1 MNEEPCG
8 GGLVSQSHQSRRSIS
23 FTQSFTCHI
32 LTTPPPSPATI
43 SKTMNPLPQS
53 NGSMA
58 PSPPTV
64 IPRMG
69 HDILID
75 FPSFYPGNMWLQ
87 TLVYNYASQFDM
99 LTPGVH
105 DILQAVVASC
115 TFQGRRFLEMQTPPS
130 MTMTTTMMDVGGQ
143 EAPAWHEVPLVRAL
157 KHINDILSPVVMSRI
172 LALRIQQAERTS
184 IAPALLSLQKT
195 TENPVAEA
203 PLSND
208 QNDDAEKDCSQS
220 DGEKCDAEKGC
231 SHSDDANASTHDSSM
246 AVDDDEPS
254 STSTIHHQ
262 VVPEEAQSK
271 EPDGDLPY
279 KRSLPNQFDDADGGG
294 DNALELQATKVVSYD
309 EGEVD
314 MSSNDGAE

>member
-1 MNEEPCG
+1 MNEMPGG
-8 GGLVSQSHQSRRSIS
+8 GGLVSQSHQSRASIS
-23 FTQSFTCHI
+23 LNQSFTCDI
-32 LTTPPPSPATI
+32 VTTPPLPPTNI
-43 SKTMNPLPQS
+43 LKTMNPLPQS
-53 NGSMA
+53 NVSMS

-64 IPRMG
+64 IPRLG
-69 HDILID
+69 HDILIG

-130 MTMTTTMMDVGGQ
+130 MATMMMDIGHQ
-143 EAPAWHEVPLVRAL
+143 PDWHEAPLVRAFA
-157 KHINDILSPVVMSRI
+157 HINDILSPVVMSRI

-208 QNDDAEKDCSQS
+208 QNDDAKKDCSQS
-220 DGEKCDAEKGC
+220 DEENCDAENDC
-231 SHSDDANASTHDSSM
+231 SHSDEDDTNASTHDSSM

-254 STSTIHHQ
+254 STSTIHQ
-262 VVPEEAQSK
+262 VVPEEAESQ
-271 EPDGDLPY
+271 EPGGDLPY
-279 KRSLPNQFDDADGGG
+279 KHSLPNQFDDADGGS
-294 DNALELQATKVVSYD
+294 DNALELQAMKVVSYD

-314 MSSNDGAE
+314 MSSNDGVK